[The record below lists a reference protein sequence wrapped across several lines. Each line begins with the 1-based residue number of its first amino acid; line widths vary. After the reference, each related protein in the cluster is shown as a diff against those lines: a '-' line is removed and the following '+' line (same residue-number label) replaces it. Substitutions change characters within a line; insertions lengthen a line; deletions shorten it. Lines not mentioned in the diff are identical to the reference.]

1 MVVIKMQEL
10 LEMIAYGQMIDEM
23 FLEIRN
29 EIIDRRVI
37 NYLKVK
43 YLLLFRKGFVI
54 INNDKL
60 DKTTK
65 GIVAYNEYKKSF
77 LRERLS

>member
-1 MVVIKMQEL
+1 
-10 LEMIAYGQMIDEM
+10 MIAYWQLFDEM

>member
-1 MVVIKMQEL
+1 MQEL

-65 GIVAYNEYKKSF
+65 GIAAKVKQPDFIKF
-77 LRERLS
+77 IFFVLSIL

>member
-1 MVVIKMQEL
+1 MQEL
-10 LEMIAYGQMIDEM
+10 LEMIAFGQMIDEM

>member
-1 MVVIKMQEL
+1 MQEL

-23 FLEIRN
+23 FLKIRN

>member
-1 MVVIKMQEL
+1 MQEL
-10 LEMIAYGQMIDEM
+10 LEMIVYGQMIDEM

>member
-1 MVVIKMQEL
+1 MQEL

-43 YLLLFRKGFVI
+43 YLLLFRKGIVI

>member
-1 MVVIKMQEL
+1 MQEL

-43 YLLLFRKGFVI
+43 YLLMFRKGFVI

>member
-1 MVVIKMQEL
+1 MQDL

>member
-1 MVVIKMQEL
+1 MQEL
-10 LEMIAYGQMIDEM
+10 LEMIAYGEMIDEM

-29 EIIDRRVI
+29 EIIDRKVL

-43 YLLLFRKGFVI
+43 YLLLFKKGFVI

-60 DKTTK
+60 NKTTK
-65 GIVAYNEYKKSF
+65 GLIAYNEYKKSM
-77 LRERLS
+77 LSNRLS

>member
-1 MVVIKMQEL
+1 MLVKKMQEL

>member
-1 MVVIKMQEL
+1 MQEL

-43 YLLLFRKGFVI
+43 YLLMFRKGFVI

-65 GIVAYNEYKKSF
+65 GIVAYN
-77 LRERLS
+77 